1 MSATTTSS
9 TITSRLATVLPELD
23 PVATVTT
30 EPSRRPPVR
39 ALAAGAIV
47 VVIAIVAALSGVFA
61 SSGSDYRTVVAST
74 QNVNAAL
81 SGVAT
86 IEPQLE
92 ATIAF
97 PAAGTVTSVSVQI
110 GDKVSAGQTVAQLDP
125 QSLAQ
130 TVDQQM
136 ATLTQDQ
143 LTLTNAMNGQST
155 TSGGLGGTGG
165 AAGGSASTTASGL
178 SSEVTP
184 AATHSGVLLAVRTAA
199 TSPAI
204 AAAQQAVLQDQ
215 TQVDTAQGTAQ
226 SDVGAAIT
234 ACGFTPITA
243 PELMTC
249 QTDIGTLNNDEQM
262 VKTALSRLAA
272 ASSTLDQLLNQAAST
287 PSTKPATSG
296 GSSGGF
302 SSGSA
307 GHSSASAAP
316 TAADLSADQAAV
328 DAAVANVA
336 VAQQALAQ
344 ATLTSPINGTVDAVN
359 LVVGAS
365 VTAGSTTENIVVQ
378 GSGGYQVSTTI
389 GIDNIPHV
397 AVGQPATVVP
407 DGAHKTLPGKVASI
421 SIAPNSTSALS
432 TTYLVV
438 IGLKHPNLKL
448 GNGSTGTVTITTQH
462 AKSTLAVPTSAVT
475 TSGTSHTVEVLAG
488 NTPRKTTVRVG
499 VVGYTWTQ
507 ITSGLKAGQQVVLAQ
522 LSQPLPGSATTATTS
537 PSSSSASTTLNG
549 SGSTLFG
556 GRGGGA
562 GRGG

>member
-9 TITSRLATVLPELD
+9 TITSRLATVLPDLD

-155 TSGGLGGTGG
+155 TSGGLG

-249 QTDIGTLNNDEQM
+249 QTDIGT
-262 VKTALSRLAA
+262 
-272 ASSTLDQLLNQAAST
+272 
-287 PSTKPATSG
+287 
-296 GSSGGF
+296 
-302 SSGSA
+302 
-307 GHSSASAAP
+307 
-316 TAADLSADQAAV
+316 
-328 DAAVANVA
+328 
-336 VAQQALAQ
+336 
-344 ATLTSPINGTVDAVN
+344 
-359 LVVGAS
+359 
-365 VTAGSTTENIVVQ
+365 
-378 GSGGYQVSTTI
+378 
-389 GIDNIPHV
+389 
-397 AVGQPATVVP
+397 
-407 DGAHKTLPGKVASI
+407 
-421 SIAPNSTSALS
+421 
-432 TTYLVV
+432 
-438 IGLKHPNLKL
+438 
-448 GNGSTGTVTITTQH
+448 
-462 AKSTLAVPTSAVT
+462 
-475 TSGTSHTVEVLAG
+475 
-488 NTPRKTTVRVG
+488 
-499 VVGYTWTQ
+499 
-507 ITSGLKAGQQVVLAQ
+507 
-522 LSQPLPGSATTATTS
+522 
-537 PSSSSASTTLNG
+537 
-549 SGSTLFG
+549 
-556 GRGGGA
+556 
-562 GRGG
+562 

>member
-9 TITSRLATVLPELD
+9 TMTSRLATVFPELD
-23 PVATVTT
+23 PVATPTT
-30 EPSRRPPVR
+30 EPSRRPSVR
-39 ALAAGAIV
+39 ALIAGAIV
-47 VVIAIVAALSGVFA
+47 VVIAIVAALSGAFA

-92 ATIAF
+92 ATMAF
-97 PAAGTVTSVSVQI
+97 PTSGTVASVSVQI
-110 GDKVSAGQTVAQLDP
+110 GDKVSAGQTLAQLDP

-136 ATLTQDQ
+136 ATLAQDQ
-143 LTLTNAMNGQST
+143 LTLSNAMNGQST
-155 TSGGLGGTGG
+155 TSGGLGG

-184 AATHSGVLLAVRTAA
+184 AGTHSGVLLAVRTAG

-204 AAAQQAVLQDQ
+204 AAAQQAVIAAQQ
-215 TQVDTAQGTAQ
+215 QVDTAQGTAQ
-226 SDVGAAIT
+226 GGVSAAVT
-234 ACGFTPITA
+234 ACQGPLTLPTA
-243 PELMTC
+243 QTTC
-249 QTDIGTLNNDEQM
+249 MNAVQTLNAEQQA
-262 VKTALSRLAA
+262 VKDALGRLAA
-272 ASSTLDQLLNQAAST
+272 ASSNLDQLLSQLPSST
-287 PSTKPATSG
+287 PSASRPATSG

-328 DAAVANVA
+328 DAAFANVA
-336 VAQQALAQ
+336 VAQQNLAQ

-359 LVVGAS
+359 LVAGAS
-365 VTAGSTTENIVVQ
+365 VTAGSSTENIVVQ

-407 DGAHKTLPGKVASI
+407 DGTHKTMSGKVASI

-475 TSGTSHTVEVLAG
+475 TSGTSHTVEVLDG
-488 NTPRKTTVRVG
+488 NTPRTTTVRVG

-522 LSQPLPGSATTATTS
+522 VSQPLPGSATTATTS
-537 PSSSSASTTLNG
+537 PSSSGASTTLNG
-549 SGSTLFG
+549 SGSGLFG

-562 GRGG
+562 GPRGG